1 MRALGALLLLFWVS
15 YLCPTGLSTEKI
27 EVDPNSTSADV
38 YKRNNAGAIPS
49 DILPTELPISHSC
62 GVKDNGKKTVRS
74 LRIMLSS
81 TDEYFPVFLN
91 WLVFYNKICPSI
103 SSLYMICLDPSVE
116 MRIKKYGLSCAHVF
130 HVKKNAALHQLWA
143 VRAKL
148 TLELLK
154 GGYDVLMVDSDAL
167 FLQNPFKE
175 VEKHISSDIISSRG
189 AFPESIGRVLGASLC
204 MGFVYVKASMY
215 TVRLWGEIHGAMTSQ
230 ANPDDQR
237 ETNMVCGTH
246 YYKTPVRPDTLH
258 SSAPKSPDP
267 YLQR

>member
-116 MRIKKYGLSCAHVF
+116 MRIKKYGLSCASC
-130 HVKKNAALHQLWA
+130 
-143 VRAKL
+143 
-148 TLELLK
+148 E
-154 GGYDVLMVDSDAL
+154 
-167 FLQNPFKE
+167 KE
-175 VEKHISSDIISSRG
+175 CGITPAMGSS
-189 AFPESIGRVLGASLC
+189 
-204 MGFVYVKASMY
+204 
-215 TVRLWGEIHGAMTSQ
+215 GETYPGVAQGWIRCFDG
-230 ANPDDQR
+230 
-237 ETNMVCGTH
+237 
-246 YYKTPVRPDTLH
+246 
-258 SSAPKSPDP
+258 
-267 YLQR
+267 